1 MRVLIKEK
9 VYQSVASFYEA
20 ALERHPALNEQTVR
34 NKEERLYHSL
44 LSLGEIYFL
53 CNAPRYIDEWREAG
67 YLDYICEDFHFAF
80 QLSVLPSGEMVVSV
94 EDARHSLQF
103 HD

>member
-9 VYQSVASFYEA
+9 VYQSVAAFYEA
-20 ALERHPALNEQTVR
+20 ALERHPALDEQTVR
-34 NKEERLYHSL
+34 NKEQRLYHSL
-44 LSLGEIYFL
+44 LLLGETYYL
-53 CNAPRYIDEWREAG
+53 YNPPRYIEEWRKAG

-80 QLSVLPSGEMVVSV
+80 QISVLPTGEMVVSV
-94 EDARHSLQF
+94 EDACHSLLF